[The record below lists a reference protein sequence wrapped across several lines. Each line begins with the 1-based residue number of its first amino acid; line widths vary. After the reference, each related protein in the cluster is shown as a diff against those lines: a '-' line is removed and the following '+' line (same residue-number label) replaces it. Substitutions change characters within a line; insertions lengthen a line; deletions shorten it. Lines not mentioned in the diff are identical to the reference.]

1 MIACTTSPASATER
15 ASAPTLS
22 SDQQSAIAPVR
33 ATRPKL
39 GRRPTVPQRAAGAT
53 IEPIVS
59 VPIANEQSPSATAAA
74 LPADDPDEP
83 SSGFHGLRVRPP
95 NQMSP

>member
-1 MIACTTSPASATER
+1 MTER

-22 SDQQSAIAPVR
+22 SDQHSAIAPVR

-39 GRRPTVPQRAAGAT
+39 GRRPTVPQRAEGAT

-59 VPIANEQSPSATAAA
+59 VPIANEHRPSATAAA
-74 LPADDPDEP
+74 LPADEPDDP
-83 SSGFHGLRVRPP
+83 SARFQGLRVRPP